1 LRISEHEYT
10 FETFIKELMEVGIE
24 PGERLRVVSYLANE
38 REWKTESP
46 VVPSLIDLMVANSVK
61 IVELGDV
68 KKLVAHYR
76 DSETNHLVPV
86 TYFAFLHRDTRLL
99 LCFTTA
105 SKFDVE
111 QTLDRIVERN
121 PGLYYGLMSSSTFSK
136 LDKMLLESHPG
147 TLITYF
153 SARRNRQSALRSEI
167 RPDYERSIE
176 YYGND
181 GRNVLEELK
190 HAYGVAL
197 RSIHFEIPDF
207 AVYQVHNIGQ
217 FTLSRGQ
224 NDARKFLLEI
234 VDFAMRDSLLM
245 RRAVESGDFRLIP
258 LETKRKTLLFPK
270 LQPWLIRFGLPL
282 DFKEGENLVSILQD
296 SGFDVFNHVLAP
308 GSLRLNGMVAD
319 RVKNAIFTIDANSE
333 RMVVAPVQEV
343 SFDSF
348 LRFYQAIIEN
358 FDPNA
363 VCEVSE

>member
-1 LRISEHEYT
+1 MRISEHEYT

-24 PGERLRVVSYLANE
+24 PGERLRVVSYMANE

-46 VVPSLIDLMVANSVK
+46 MVPSLNDLMVANGVN
-61 IVELGDV
+61 VLELGDA

-76 DSETNHLVPV
+76 DRETNQLVSV
-86 TYFAFLHRDTRLL
+86 TYFAFLHHDTRLL
-99 LCFTTA
+99 FCFTTA
-105 SKFDVE
+105 SKFEVE

-121 PGLYYGLMSSSTFSK
+121 PGLYYGWISSLTFGR
-136 LDKMLLESHPG
+136 LDEMLLESHPG

-167 RPDYERSIE
+167 RPDYERSFE

-190 HAYGVAL
+190 HAYGITP

-207 AVYQVHNIGQ
+207 AEFQVHNSGQ
-217 FTLSRGQ
+217 FTLSKGES
-224 NDARKFLLEI
+224 DARRFLLKI

-245 RRAVESGDFRLIP
+245 RKTVESGDFRLIP
-258 LETKRKTLLFPK
+258 LETERKTLLFPK
-270 LQPWLIRFGLPL
+270 LKPWLIKFSLPL
-282 DFKEGENLVSILQD
+282 DFREGENLVDILQD
-296 SGFDVFNHVLAP
+296 SDFDVFNHVLAP

-319 RVKNAIFTIDANSE
+319 RVKNAIFTIDVNPE
-333 RMVVAPVQEV
+333 RMVVAPLQDVP
-343 SFDSF
+343 FDSF
-348 LRFYQAIIEN
+348 LRFYQAIIEK